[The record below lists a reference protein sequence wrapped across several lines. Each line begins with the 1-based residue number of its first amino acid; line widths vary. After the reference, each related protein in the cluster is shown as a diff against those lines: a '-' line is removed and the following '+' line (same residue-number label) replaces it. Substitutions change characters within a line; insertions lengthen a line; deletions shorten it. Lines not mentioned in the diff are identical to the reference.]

1 MRYMTLAMTMVV
13 GLFLAGCTMNM
24 DRPHLSIAERCALNP
39 MNSFDP
45 NLCNENTDDNH

>member
-1 MRYMTLAMTMVV
+1 MKYMTLTMTMLL

-24 DRPHLSIAERCALNP
+24 DEPFLSRAETCALDP
-39 MNSFDP
+39 LNSFDP